1 MRLLRDLTTLL
12 RHRFFRRLFAV
23 RLVSQFSD
31 GVFQVAI
38 ASYVLF
44 SPERQPSATA
54 IAVGFAVLLLPFS
67 LLGPFC
73 GVLLDRWSRRQT
85 MVWCNAVRAVV
96 VLLVLAVTRGGGEGP
111 LFVLAVLACL
121 SVNRFLLAALSA
133 ALPHVVSNERLVLA
147 NAVTPTCGTLAY
159 LVGLG
164 VGSTV
169 AALGWG
175 APATAEYVVLVLASL
190 GYAAGALL
198 VLRIPRPM
206 LGPDLA
212 AAHAEV
218 AATVRHVLRGL
229 ADGARHVVA
238 CRPAAFGLAA
248 IAVQRFF
255 FTLCTVAI
263 ILLYRNYFGAGDAAA
278 GIAGLGTA
286 VLVSGLGFGS
296 AALLT
301 PIAVRRIRKEAWIA
315 VLLLV
320 GAVAVVVPGT
330 FFTVPAVLVTAFV
343 LGLCAQGVKI
353 CVDTLVQESVADVY
367 RGRVFSL
374 YDVLFNVVV
383 VLAATCAALT
393 LPPTGRSYTVL
404 AVTAVTYVAAA
415 VGYARLTGVG
425 LRPRTPASSES
436 TAD

>member
-1 MRLLRDLTTLL
+1 MRDLATLL
-12 RHRFFRRLFAV
+12 GHRFFRRLFAV

-44 SPERQPSATA
+44 SPERQPTATA

-85 MVWCNAVRAVV
+85 MVWCNAVRAVL
-96 VLLVLAVTRGGGEGP
+96 VLIVLAVTRGGGEGP

-133 ALPHVVSNERLVLA
+133 ALPHVVSTERLVLA

-164 VGSTV
+164 VGSTA

-190 GYAAGALL
+190 GYAASALL

-212 AAHAEV
+212 AARAEV

-229 ADGARHVVA
+229 ADGARHVVE

-263 ILLYRNYFGAGDAAA
+263 ILLYRNYFAAGDAAA

-301 PIAVRRIRKEAWIA
+301 PIAVRRIRKEAWIV
-315 VLLLV
+315 VLFLV
-320 GAVAVVVPGT
+320 GAVAVLVPGT

-353 CVDTLVQESVADVY
+353 CVDTLVQETVADVY

-383 VLAATCAALT
+383 VLAAAFAALT
-393 LPPTGRSYTVL
+393 LPPTGRSYAVL
-404 AVTAVTYVAAA
+404 AVTAVAYVAAA
-415 VGYARLTGVG
+415 VGYARLTGVR
-425 LRPRTPASSES
+425 LRPRTPVSSES
-436 TAD
+436 AAE

>member
-1 MRLLRDLTTLL
+1 MRFLRDLATLL
-12 RHRFFRRLFAV
+12 GLGFFRRLFAV

-44 SPERQPSATA
+44 SPERQPTAGA

-85 MVWCNAVRAVV
+85 MLWCNAVRAVL

-111 LFVLAVLACL
+111 LFFLAVLACL

-133 ALPHVVSNERLVLA
+133 SLPHVVPTDRLVLA

-164 VGSTV
+164 AGSAV

-175 APATAEYVVLVLASL
+175 APATAEYVVLVVASL
-190 GYAAGALL
+190 GYAASALL

-212 AAHAEV
+212 AARAEV
-218 AATVRHVLRGL
+218 AATVRHVLSGL
-229 ADGARHVVA
+229 ADGARHVVE

-263 ILLYRNYFGAGDAAA
+263 ILLYRNYFAAGDAAA

-301 PIAVRRIRKEAWIA
+301 PLAVRRIRKEAWIV
-315 VLLLV
+315 VLFLV
-320 GAVAVVVPGT
+320 GALVVLVPGT
-330 FFTVPAVLVTAFV
+330 FFTVPAVLATAFV

-353 CVDTLVQESVADVY
+353 CVDTLVQENVADVY

-383 VLAATCAALT
+383 VLAAACAALA
-393 LPPTGRSYTVL
+393 LPPTGRSYAVL
-404 AVTAVTYVAAA
+404 AVTSVAYVGAAA
-415 VGYARLTGVG
+415 GYARLTGVRP
-425 LRPRTPASSES
+425 RPRTPASSES
-436 TAD
+436 AAE